1 MHSHPFL
8 SVVYKDYIIPKGHII
23 YVNVHTLH
31 NDPQVFPEP
40 EKFMPERFL
49 NDTRSMYASSNGAIQ
64 NRDHFAFGW
73 GRRICPGIYLVSSPF
88 ETSTDSYCFIG

>member
-1 MHSHPFL
+1 M
-8 SVVYKDYIIPKGHII
+8 GHII

-40 EKFMPERFL
+40 EKFIPERFL

-73 GRRICPGIYLVSSPF
+73 GRRICPGIYMAESEMFNWMAQFFQRSGFYYLTSPL
-88 ETSTDSYCFIG
+88 